1 MWYTIYR
8 CQMLDIQEP
17 RPGEERTRE
26 RDTRTRIVRNYL
38 KNSIVDH
45 HLFSGD
51 PLPSETKIA
60 QELAISRGSVREA
73 VKALES
79 LGIVEVRHG
88 EGLFVRDTNLDPLV
102 EVFTFGSHFD
112 PSLLAELL
120 ELRTWLETAV
130 IGDVVKKIS
139 ELQLK
144 EIVLSLSEWEKDLK
158 QGILQS
164 KDDQRFHRSL
174 YKILGNQT
182 LLRLLA
188 VFWTVF
194 ENIGIEDIR
203 RDPTPM
209 ETWEEHRAIY
219 ETVLKHDGKGARKA
233 ILKSNS
239 HVMERIRKVRSQRD
253 VDLKEG
259 GGNDID

>member
-1 MWYTIYR
+1 V
-8 CQMLDIQEP
+8 
-17 RPGEERTRE
+17 E
-26 RDTRTRIVRNYL
+26 RDTRTRVVRNYL
-38 KNSIVDH
+38 KNWIIDH
-45 HLFSGD
+45 HLSSGD
-51 PLPSETKIA
+51 LLPPETKIA

-79 LGIVEVRHG
+79 LGILEVRHG
-88 EGLFVRDTNLDPLV
+88 EGLFVRDTNLDPLL
-102 EVFTFGSHFD
+102 EIFTFGSHFD

-130 IGDVVKKIS
+130 IGDVIKKTS
-139 ELQLK
+139 ELHLN
-144 EIVLSLSEWEKDLK
+144 EIILSLSEWEKDLK
-158 QGILQS
+158 EGVLRT

-203 RDPTPM
+203 RDPAPM

-219 ETVLKHDGKGARKA
+219 EAVLKHDEKGARKA

-253 VDLKEG
+253 VHLKEG
-259 GGNDID
+259 GENGID

>member
-1 MWYTIYR
+1 V
-8 CQMLDIQEP
+8 
-17 RPGEERTRE
+17 ERETQ
-26 RDTRTRIVRNYL
+26 TMVVRNHI
-38 KNSIVDH
+38 KSWIIDH
-45 HLFSGD
+45 QLSSGD
-51 PLPSETKIA
+51 TLPPETKIA
-60 QELAISRGSVREA
+60 QDLAISRGSVREA
-73 VKALES
+73 VKGLES
-79 LGIVEVRHG
+79 LGVVEVRHG
-88 EGLFVRDTNLDPLV
+88 EGLFVRDTNLDPLL
-102 EVFTFGSHFD
+102 EVFSFGSHFD

-130 IGDVVKKIS
+130 IGDVVKRVS
-139 ELQLK
+139 ELHLK
-144 EIVLSLSEWEKDLK
+144 EIALSLSEWEKDLK
-158 QGILQS
+158 QGILHT

-203 RDPTPM
+203 RDPAPM
-209 ETWEEHRAIY
+209 KTWEDHRAIY
-219 ETVLKHDGKGARKA
+219 EAVLKHDEKGARKA

-239 HVMERIRKVRSQRD
+239 GVMKRIRNVRSQQN

-259 GGNDID
+259 GGNGIN

>member
-1 MWYTIYR
+1 MV
-8 CQMLDIQEP
+8 
-17 RPGEERTRE
+17 
-26 RDTRTRIVRNYL
+26 VRNHI
-38 KNSIVDH
+38 KNWIIDH
-45 HLFSGD
+45 QLSSGD
-51 PLPSETKIA
+51 TLPPETKIA
-60 QELAISRGSVREA
+60 QDLAISRGSVREA
-73 VKALES
+73 VKGLES
-79 LGIVEVRHG
+79 LGVVEVRRG
-88 EGLFVRDTNLDPLV
+88 EGLFVRDTNLDPLL
-102 EVFTFGSHFD
+102 EVFSFGSHFD

-130 IGDVVKKIS
+130 IGDVVKTVS
-139 ELQLK
+139 ELHLK
-144 EIVLSLSEWEKDLK
+144 EIALSLSEWEKDLK
-158 QGILQS
+158 QGILHT

-219 ETVLKHDGKGARKA
+219 EAVLKHDKKDARKA
-233 ILKSNS
+233 ILKSNN
-239 HVMERIRKVRSQRD
+239 HVMERIRRVRSQRD

-259 GGNDID
+259 GENDIN